1 MSEIVQFLNDYNTPA
16 DIFPFWA
23 IAGVKSLVLLA
34 FVWSI
39 SILIKRASAS
49 LRYFIVCMAFA
60 GILIMPVV
68 SVIFPHWELTVPAWF
83 MNHSTSTQIQPYEE
97 PYISQTEPPLSV
109 SPAPIKPVRE
119 MPAPAKV
126 NLPQAPEAS
135 SAQNANT
142 AMQSAPAPQEQK
154 FFLSV
159 IVSSVMN
166 VHWTRW
172 LMVLWISG
180 AFFLSVR
187 LLYSLAGPY
196 LLAITGE
203 RKNADNYLELLQEC
217 KRKLGVSETVG
228 IVVSRWLKV
237 PLAWG
242 IFKPM
247 IILPI
252 EAEQWNDNRLRAVIL
267 HELAHIKRK
276 DFYTALVVHIA
287 TALYWL
293 NPFVWLLLKEL
304 CRARE
309 QACDDMVISAGIP
322 QERYAQ
328 ELFEI
333 AQTLIVKPW
342 KPRFDVA
349 MARTTRLEDRILSI
363 LNKTIPRYPLKVK
376 SRVLGTA
383 ASLLVIITI
392 SIIQSGAQVPVIQ
405 LPDNTAQLQKE
416 RLLLIAEIQKNPQAT
431 DQSAMSPELTFVRS
445 FGGDD
450 FLPDE
455 YLLVNAGDISVDD
468 KNNIFII
475 DEGKIKVFDEN
486 GKNVKIIEKPFD
498 FEWFEVGNTFLKVAG
513 KFFDDVPYVETN
525 IGRLTISPT
534 GIIAFMYD
542 PGRAFSKKY
551 HNCFYLFDKNHNF
564 LKKVLKDKMQDFSGS
579 FLYPKVIAFSK
590 DEYIGMEYTPRTE
603 GNYKISHSTVKH
615 YKKNKETLICSVD
628 KITGITTDSS
638 RSSSVSTRCS
648 ILWDVDS
655 EGNIIYINTQ
665 EDISY
670 QDSTGVYTLRI
681 YNPKTGE
688 RTAFHHPF
696 MFTFPDISPE
706 TKALRMQSEAGVLE
720 LELEKKYNYARY
732 INNIFTDGTTLFVQ
746 TVQLYQGK
754 DIFVVDVFDVKTKTY
769 LRTIHLPRNYEFFI
783 KNGYYYIEEPVPHL
797 RARLINKYKID
808 PAVYAR

>member
-1 MSEIVQFLNDYNTPA
+1 
-16 DIFPFWA
+16 
-23 IAGVKSLVLLA
+23 
-34 FVWSI
+34 
-39 SILIKRASAS
+39 
-49 LRYFIVCMAFA
+49 
-60 GILIMPVV
+60 
-68 SVIFPHWELTVPAWF
+68 
-83 MNHSTSTQIQPYEE
+83 
-97 PYISQTEPPLSV
+97 
-109 SPAPIKPVRE
+109 
-119 MPAPAKV
+119 
-126 NLPQAPEAS
+126 
-135 SAQNANT
+135 
-142 AMQSAPAPQEQK
+142 
-154 FFLSV
+154 
-159 IVSSVMN
+159 
-166 VHWTRW
+166 
-172 LMVLWISG
+172 
-180 AFFLSVR
+180 LSVR

-276 DFYTALVVHIA
+276 DFYTAFLAHIA

-498 FEWFEVGNTFLKVAG
+498 FQWFELEYVFWKIVGKIVD
-513 KFFDDVPYVETN
+513 KN
-525 IGRLTISPT
+525 IGQVTIGPT
-534 GIIAFMYD
+534 GIMAFMYD
-542 PGRAFSKKY
+542 PDRSFSKKA

-564 LKKVLKDKMQDFSGS
+564 LKKVLKDKIAIGNIFVSS
-579 FLYPKVIAFSK
+579 SLYPKVIALSK
-590 DEYIGMEYTPRTE
+590 DEYIGMEYTPKME
-603 GNYKISHSTVKH
+603 GYYNISNEKVKH
-615 YKKNKETLICSVD
+615 YKKNKDILICSIDRVV
-628 KITGITTDSS
+628 GITIKSSGGTSGRISS
-638 RSSSVSTRCS
+638 RTVNIGNCIR
-648 ILWDVDS
+648 WDVSAD
-655 EGNIIYINTQ
+655 GNVIYINTQ
-665 EDISY
+665 DDISY

-696 MFTFPDISPE
+696 TYTFPDISPE
-706 TKALRMQSEAGVLE
+706 TKALRMEREYGLLE

-732 INNIFTDGTTLFVQ
+732 ITNIFTDGTTLFVQ

>member
-23 IAGVKSLVLLA
+23 IAGVKSLVLLV
-34 FVWSI
+34 FVWGI

-68 SVIFPHWELTVPAWF
+68 SVMFPHWELTIPAWF
-83 MNHSTSTQIQPYEE
+83 MNHSTTTLTQPVEE
-97 PYISQTEPPLSV
+97 PYISQTERPLSV
-109 SPAPIKPVRE
+109 SPAPIKPSQE
-119 MPAPAKV
+119 MPAPAKI

-135 SAQNANT
+135 SAQNATT
-142 AMQSAPAPQEQK
+142 AMQSEPAPLEQK

-159 IVSSVMN
+159 IVLSVMN
-166 VHWTRW
+166 IHWTRW
-172 LMVLWISG
+172 LMVLWIAG

-203 RKNADNYLELLQEC
+203 RKHSGNYLELLQEC

-252 EAEQWNDNRLRAVIL
+252 DAEQWNDNRLRAVIL

-276 DFYTALVVHIA
+276 DFYTAFLVHIA

-304 CRARE
+304 CKARE

-392 SIIQSGAQVPVIQ
+392 SIIQSGAQVSVIQ

-416 RLLLIAEIQKNPQAT
+416 RLLLIAEIQQNPQAT
-431 DQSAMSPELTFVRS
+431 EQSAMSSELTFVRS

-450 FLPDE
+450 FLPDK
-455 YLLVNAGDISVDD
+455 YLLENAGDISVDD
-468 KNNIFII
+468 KNNIFIV

-486 GKNVKIIEKPFD
+486 GKNVDIIEKPFD
-498 FEWFEVGNTFLKVAG
+498 FQWFEFEYVFWKMVGKSVD
-513 KFFDDVPYVETN
+513 KY
-525 IGRLTISPT
+525 IGQVTIGPT
-534 GIIAFMYD
+534 GIMAFMYD
-542 PGRAFSKKY
+542 PDRAFEKKD

-564 LKKVLKDKMQDFSGS
+564 LKKVLKDKIDKGKVFSGS
-579 FLYPKVIAFSK
+579 TLYPKVIALSK
-590 DEYIGMEYTPRTE
+590 DEYIGMEYTPKME
-603 GNYKISHSTVKH
+603 GYYNVSNEKVKH
-615 YKKNKETLICSVD
+615 YKKNKDILICSIDRVV
-628 KITGITTDSS
+628 GITIKSS
-638 RSSSVSTRCS
+638 GHTSGGTAHTGLG
-648 ILWDVDS
+648 ILWDVSAD
-655 EGNIIYINTQ
+655 GNVIYINTQ
-665 EDISY
+665 DDISY

-688 RTAFHHPF
+688 RTVLHHPF
-696 MFTFPDISPE
+696 TYTFPDIPPE

-720 LELEKKYNYARY
+720 LELEKKYNYANY
-732 INNIFTDGTTLFVQ
+732 ITNLFTDGTTLFVLIGPIF
-746 TVQLYQGK
+746 TDKNV
-754 DIFVVDVFDVKTKTY
+754 FVVDVFDVKTKTY

-783 KNGYYYIEEPVPHL
+783 KNGYYYIEEPVPNL
-797 RARLINKYKID
+797 RAQLVNKYKID
-808 PAVYAR
+808 PAVYER